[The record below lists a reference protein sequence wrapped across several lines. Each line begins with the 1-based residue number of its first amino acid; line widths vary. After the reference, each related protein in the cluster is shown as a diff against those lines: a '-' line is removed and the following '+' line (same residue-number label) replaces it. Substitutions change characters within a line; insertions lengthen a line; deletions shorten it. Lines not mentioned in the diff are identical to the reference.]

1 MMERFEHGG
10 DTYGLGDVVDFSA
23 SLNPLGM
30 PLQVARALKVATADY
45 SAYPDPLCRDMVAAL
60 AAHEGVEENRIVAT
74 AGSTDAFSRI
84 VAAFAPQKALVCTPC
99 YSGYEQALRQARTRI
114 VHHTL
119 VASDDFDLTERVVD
133 YIQAGVDMVFLCS
146 PNNPTG
152 RIVPRQLLCN
162 VLDAASRQGAWVVL
176 DECYLDFTHEP
187 TAVPLLDE
195 YPRLIVVKSFTK
207 SFAIAGIRVGWCVCG
222 TPAVARALREAGM
235 PWIVSTPAQVAA
247 IAALDVSDYL
257 DTSREYIDEGR
268 NFLQTEL
275 SSMGMRVVPSQA
287 NFVLFQ
293 SPLPLYGPLLER
305 GIIVRR
311 CENFRGLDGTW
322 FRVAVRTTDEN
333 KKLVTA
339 LKEVLAQ

>member
-10 DTYGLGDVVDFSA
+10 DTYGLDDAIDFSA

-30 PLQVARALKVATADY
+30 PVQVARALKVATADY

-60 AAHEGVEENRIVAT
+60 SAHEGVEANRIVAT
-74 AGSTDAFSRI
+74 AGSTDAFDRI
-84 VAAFAPQKALVCTPC
+84 VSAFAPRKALVCTPC
-99 YSGYEQALRQARTRI
+99 YSGYEQALRKAQTRV

-133 YIQAGVDMVFLCS
+133 YIEKGIDMVFLCS

-152 RIVPRQLLCN
+152 RIIPRQLLRK
-162 VLDAASRQGAWVVL
+162 VLDTASRQGAWVVL

-222 TPAVARALREAGM
+222 TPGAAKALREAGM
-235 PWIVSTPAQVAA
+235 PWIVSTPSQVAA
-247 IAALDVSDYL
+247 IAALGVSGYL
-257 DTSREYIDEGR
+257 DVSREYIDSER
-268 NFLQTEL
+268 ANLQSAL
-275 SSMGMRVVPSQA
+275 SDMGMKVVPSQA
-287 NFVLFQ
+287 NFILFQ
-293 SPLPLYGPLLER
+293 SPRPLYEPLLER
-305 GIIVRR
+305 GIVIRR
-311 CENFRGLDGTW
+311 CENFRGLDGSW
-322 FRVAVRTTDEN
+322 FRVAVRTSEEN
-333 KKLVTA
+333 AKLVAA
-339 LKEVLAQ
+339 LKEACSR